1 MCVYYGSIN
10 KTINAKKNKQ
20 KKKSLTHSRYL
31 SNAGNIIQSWVIFS
45 LFYLEYTF
53 VFNMG
58 TYNNAHINIKS

>member
-10 KTINAKKNKQ
+10 KTINAKKKTKQ
-20 KKKSLTHSRYL
+20 KSLTHSRYL

>member
-10 KTINAKKNKQ
+10 KTINAKK
-20 KKKSLTHSRYL
+20 KKKNGLTHSRYL

>member
-10 KTINAKKNKQ
+10 KTINAKKK